1 MKYLSLLLLLFIG
14 CSEKETVEPVYKLEN
29 FELVQGSEME
39 LLNSWR
45 QENFDKHI
53 VCFDYV
59 FNNGYVLYWVKNPG
73 NSRQVFVWEPVDSK
87 LWPVEQLN
95 KIKQKY
101 INHEIVSI
109 CYRDGYIILL
119 QDKLEPYQPSVQ

>member
-1 MKYLSLLLLLFIG
+1 MKYLLLFLLLFIG

-29 FELVQGSEME
+29 FEFIYGSEMNQ
-39 LLNSWR
+39 LNSWR

-53 VCFDYV
+53 ICFDYV
-59 FNNGYVLYWVKNPG
+59 FNGYVIYWEENQG
-73 NSRQVFVWEPVDSK
+73 NSRQVFVWEPVDST
-87 LWPVEQLN
+87 LWSVEQLN

-101 INHEIVSI
+101 INHDIISI

-119 QDKLEPYQPSVQ
+119 QDKLEPYQPSIQ